1 MYIHIPIFY
10 QVHETQL
17 ASSLIP
23 IMLHLKLWNTWDCK
37 EKKNNQPT
45 NYPVSVGG
53 RTFTQVTPPKQNWV
67 SFFFVNNQI
76 PRWYPVNNSVQ
87 TLGQNARNTL
97 NNNTLT
103 LQNEQ
108 STTTYY
114 NNLPKQPTLQQPT
127 KTTYHNNLLVYY
139 RPRDPTYTRES
150 LRLFVSSR
158 WGLNCHSFR
167 AME

>member
-1 MYIHIPIFY
+1 MKPSLPPPSYPLGYIWSC
-10 QVHETQL
+10 ETL
-17 ASSLIP
+17 GIARR
-23 IMLHLKLWNTWDCK
+23 
-37 EKKNNQPT
+37 KKTTNQPIIRSLLEEELSHKSLLL
-45 NYPVSVGG
+45 NRIGYP
-53 RTFTQVTPPKQNWV
+53 
-67 SFFFVNNQI
+67 FFFVNNQI

-139 RPRDPTYTRES
+139 RPRDPTYTRE
-150 LRLFVSSR
+150 LEAFFVSSR
-158 WGLNCHSFR
+158 WGSIVISFH